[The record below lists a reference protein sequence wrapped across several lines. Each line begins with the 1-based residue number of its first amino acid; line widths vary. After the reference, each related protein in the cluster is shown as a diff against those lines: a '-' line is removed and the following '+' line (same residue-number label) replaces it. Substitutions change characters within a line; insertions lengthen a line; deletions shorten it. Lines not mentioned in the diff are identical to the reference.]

1 MRPPPRPGSGCAVSR
16 RRFLQWAGHAGLA
29 AAAAAGVPALLV
41 SCAYGDDGPP
51 GSAGPATGGRGGAS
65 DTLRIGVV
73 APFSGV
79 GAFLGAI
86 VDRSLDA
93 AVRQVNSTGGVG
105 GRKVELVQRDT
116 GIDPA
121 AGPRVYADLASKG
134 VVGILWCG
142 AVGFSQA
149 LPQVKRD
156 QMPLVAVFNDP
167 FSSGHLYPDGDR
179 AGRSVFQIL
188 LPDRYA
194 KSVLATYA
202 AADRGYR
209 TAAYMY
215 DALLDPGATARARF
229 EESFT
234 RAGIEITGVETF
246 SLVDSDYGP
255 QLQRLREGRPE
266 VLYIDGL
273 NTNTAGVV
281 SQLHDL
287 GAAYVDTPAAK
298 RGRDAGWH
306 PHVFGSPPGTGDRS
320 WVELAGD
327 KARVGTVT
335 AWHVGGLVYLP
346 SFAIGGWM
354 RKYLGREPTGGEES
368 APDAL
373 AALLAGVRKAGS
385 TDRAKVVRGMEEA
398 GPVTF
403 ASLEFG
409 FTRDRHLARTPDEVA
424 IVTMERGASG
434 PAPTDPPYQLGVE
447 WSPGHPFAAT
457 PAGPTQLVR
466 PTLESNRR
474 AHPALVAQILGQGYG
489 TQCTRRDGGLVPE
502 CRIH

>member
-1 MRPPPRPGSGCAVSR
+1 MRPPPRPGSGCPLSR
-16 RRFLQWAGHAGLA
+16 RRFLQWAGQAGLA
-29 AAAAAGVPALLV
+29 AAAAAGAPALLG

-51 GSAGPATGGRGGAS
+51 GTAGGGRPGSS
-65 DTLRIGVV
+65 DTLRVGVV

-79 GAFLGAI
+79 GAFLGDI

-93 AVRQVNSTGGVG
+93 AVRHINGTGGVG

-121 AGPRVYADLASKG
+121 AGPRVYADLVDKG

-149 LPQVKRD
+149 LPQVRRD
-156 QMPLVAVFNDP
+156 QMPVVAVFNDP

-194 KSVLATYA
+194 KEVLANYA
-202 AADRGYR
+202 AGDRGYR
-209 TAAYMY
+209 RAAYMY

-229 EESFT
+229 ERAFT
-234 RAGIEITGVETF
+234 AAGIEVTGVETF
-246 SLVDSDYGP
+246 SLLDSEYGP
-255 QLQRLREGRPE
+255 QLQRLRQGRPE
-266 VLYIDGL
+266 VLYVDGL

-281 SQLHDL
+281 AQLHDL
-287 GAAYVDTPAAK
+287 GAAYVDSPAA
-298 RGRDAGWH
+298 RAGGAGGAWR
-306 PHVFGSPPGTGDRS
+306 PHVFGSPPGSGDRT

-335 AWHVGGLVYLP
+335 AWHLGGLVYLP

-354 RKYLGREPTGGEES
+354 RTFLGREPTGGEES
-368 APDAL
+368 APDGL
-373 AALLAGVRKAGS
+373 AALLAGVRQAGS

-398 GPVTF
+398 GPLTF

-409 FTRDRHLARTPDEVA
+409 FSRDRHLARTPDEVVV
-424 IVTMERGASG
+424 VTMERGARG
-434 PAPTDPPYQLGVE
+434 PAPSDPPYALGRE
-447 WSPGHPFAAT
+447 WSAGGAFAAT

-466 PTLESNRR
+466 PTLEANRR
-474 AHPALVAQILGQGYG
+474 AHPALVERILAEGYG
-489 TQCTRRDGGLVPE
+489 TQCTRRDGGRLTPE